1 MIDVIYILSGV
12 VAFFA
17 ITIIYLLKKEEK
29 NSKKN

>member
-1 MIDVIYILSGV
+1 MIDAIYILSGV

-29 NSKKN
+29 NSKKH